1 MHARAGA
8 APAFDPR
15 GPSASGACSMRAAL
29 GLAPVCLAAA
39 LLGACEERAS
49 EAELDR
55 WLAEVRA
62 ADEQERALHASED
75 ESAGWTLTV
84 LGATG
89 RGAPRLLGPG
99 ELEAASTETVRAA
112 PPLVGAQHA
121 EYRGARIDALV
132 ARAGGAPPG
141 VDEVTLIA
149 ADGFRA
155 TIAWSDVIR
164 APIILATHR
173 DGERLR
179 REDGGPLLAV
189 FPLDEHPDLLAR
201 YTESWWVYYVTHLVV
216 GTPAASVRIG
226 TRDFDDAALAAL
238 PESELVTSVGYRVGW
253 PSEPVRIVGPSLAA
267 LFEAAGLGLDEGSR
281 VRVMTIAAI
290 TRGDERPTY
299 VSADEVRSGGVL
311 LGRAYGPDG
320 RPIPARL
327 GGPLVLAFSA
337 EVARAHAEHD
347 WLTFVTELRVEAPEP
362 PP

>member
-1 MHARAGA
+1 MHARARA
-8 APAFDPR
+8 AFAFGPR
-15 GPSASGACSMRAAL
+15 VRSASGARSVRAARC
-29 GLAPVCLAAA
+29 LAPVCIAAA

-62 ADEQERALHASED
+62 ADEQARARHATED

-84 LGATG
+84 LGATAQG
-89 RGAPRLLGPG
+89 VPAVLGAAELGS
-99 ELEAASTETVRAA
+99 ASTTTVAAA
-112 PPLVGAQHA
+112 PPRVGAEHA
-121 EYRGARIDALV
+121 TYRGARIDALV
-132 ARAGGAPPG
+132 ARAGGAREG
-141 VDEVTLIA
+141 VDEVTLVA

-189 FPLDEHPDLLAR
+189 FPLDEYPDLLAR

-226 TRDFDDAALAAL
+226 TRDFDDASLAAL
-238 PESELVTSVGYRVGW
+238 PESELLTSVGYRVGW

-267 LFEAAGLGLDEGSR
+267 LLEAAGLALDEHSR

-299 VSADEVRSGGVL
+299 VSAEEVRSGGVL
-311 LGRAYGPDG
+311 LGRAYGPEA

-327 GGPLVLAFSA
+327 GGPLVLAFSGEA
-337 EVARAHAEHD
+337 ARAHAEHD
-347 WLTFVTELRVEAPEP
+347 WLTFVTDLQVEAPEP